1 MARRRLSNLG
11 AMATG
16 SLRSDML
23 LRPLPAVWLA
33 PLAAG
38 VLTAGAAYCL
48 GYEGLRGGSADWP
61 GSYVWSACAVL
72 PWLAL
77 FEAVKRA
84 EWERDRPLAPW
95 LLALLLVGTGAFSI
109 GLEFLVD
116 AIGGDRSSPVG
127 LLVLRRLPA
136 IAATL
141 MLLLLARRE
150 RNLAAGTAAPPVL
163 ADEAEGLRR
172 QAAAVR
178 WIRAADNYLELHLP
192 GQVLMRRLT
201 MREAA
206 SILEPLG
213 FVRIHRSYLVNRR
226 HVAGVVRD
234 DGRVAV
240 KTVEGDLLPTG
251 RAFSAGLSR
260 LA

>member
-1 MARRRLSNLG
+1 MARRRLSNL
-11 AMATG
+11 AVMATG

-23 LRPLPAVWLA
+23 LRPLPAAWLA
-33 PLAAG
+33 PLAAV

-48 GYEGLRGGSADWP
+48 GYEGLRGGIGGWP

-84 EWERDRPLAPW
+84 EWERDRPLSPW
-95 LLALLLVGTGAFSI
+95 LLALLLVGTGALSV
-109 GLEFLVD
+109 GLEYLVD
-116 AIGGDRSSPVG
+116 GLRGERSAPIG

-150 RNLAAGTAAPPVL
+150 QKTASAAEAPVS
-163 ADEAEGLRR
+163 AGEAEALRR
-172 QAAAVR
+172 QAEAVR

-192 GQVLMRRLT
+192 GRVLMRRLT

-213 FVRIHRSYLVNRR
+213 FVRIHRSYLVSRR
-226 HVAGVVRD
+226 HVAGLVRD
-234 DGRVAV
+234 EGRLAV

>member
-16 SLRSDML
+16 SLRTDML
-23 LRPLPAVWLA
+23 LRPLPAPWLA
-33 PLAAG
+33 PLAAV

-48 GYEGLRGGSADWP
+48 GYEGLRGGIGGWP
-61 GSYVWSACAVL
+61 GSYLWSACAVL

-95 LLALLLVGTGAFSI
+95 LLAVLLVGTGAFSV
-109 GLEFLVD
+109 GLETLVD
-116 AIGGDRSSPVG
+116 ALRDARSAPIG
-127 LLVLRRLPA
+127 LQLLRRLPA

-141 MLLLLARRE
+141 LLLLLARRE
-150 RNLAAGTAAPPVL
+150 QRAATAAAPPP
-163 ADEAEGLRR
+163 ASASEAEGLRR
-172 QAAAVR
+172 QAHSLR
-178 WIRAADNYLELHLP
+178 WIQAADNYLELHLP

-226 HVAGVVRD
+226 HVAAVVRD
-234 DGRVAV
+234 EGRLAV
-240 KTVEGDLLPTG
+240 KTVEGALLPTG
-251 RAFSAGLSR
+251 RAFSAALR
-260 LA
+260 QLA

>member
-1 MARRRLSNLG
+1 
-11 AMATG
+11 
-16 SLRSDML
+16 ML
-23 LRPLPAVWLA
+23 LRPLPAPWLA
-33 PLAAG
+33 VLAAI

-48 GYEGLRGGSADWP
+48 GYEGLQGGIAGWP
-61 GSYVWSACAVL
+61 GSYAWSAYAVL

-77 FEAVKRA
+77 FELVKRA
-84 EWERDRPLAPW
+84 EWERDRSFGPAV
-95 LLALLLVGTGAFSI
+95 LLLLLVGTGLFSI

-116 AIGGDRSSPVG
+116 WLRGSRSAPAG
-127 LLVLRRLPA
+127 LLLMRRLPA

-150 RNLAAGTAAPPVL
+150 QKTALAGAPPP
-163 ADEAEGLRR
+163 ATAGDSEALRS
-172 QAAAVR
+172 QAQAVR
-178 WIRAADNYLELHLP
+178 WIQAADNYLELHLP
-192 GQVLMRRLT
+192 GRVLMRRLT

-226 HVAGVVRD
+226 HVAAVVRD
-234 DGRVAV
+234 NGRAFVETLDG
-240 KTVEGDLLPTG
+240 TLLPTG
-251 RAFSAGLSR
+251 RAFSAAIRR

>member
-1 MARRRLSNLG
+1 
-11 AMATG
+11 
-16 SLRSDML
+16 ML
-23 LRPLPAVWLA
+23 LRPVPAPWLV
-33 PLAAG
+33 PLAAV

-48 GYEGLRGGSADWP
+48 GYEGLQGGIGEWP
-61 GSYVWSACAVL
+61 GSYLWSAYAVL

-77 FEAVKRA
+77 FELVKRA
-84 EWERDRPLAPW
+84 EWERDRPFGPVV
-95 LLALLLVGTGAFSI
+95 LALLLVGTGAFSI

-116 AIGGDRSSPVG
+116 WLRGSRSAPVG
-127 LLVLRRLPA
+127 LQLMRRMPA

-150 RNLAAGTAAPPVL
+150 QKAALAAAPPP
-163 ADEAEGLRR
+163 ATPSEAEAIRAHA
-172 QAAAVR
+172 QSVR
-178 WIRAADNYLELHLP
+178 WIQAADNYLELHLP

-226 HVAGVVRD
+226 HVATVVRD
-234 DGRVAV
+234 DGRTMVR
-240 KTVEGDLLPTG
+240 TVDGILLPTG
-251 RAFSAGLSR
+251 RAFSAQLRQLG
-260 LA
+260 

>member
-1 MARRRLSNLG
+1 
-11 AMATG
+11 MATG

-23 LRPLPAVWLA
+23 LRPVPAAWLV
-33 PLAAG
+33 PLAAI

-48 GYEGLRGGSADWP
+48 GYEGLQGGVGAWP
-61 GSYVWSACAVL
+61 GSYLWSAYAVL

-77 FEAVKRA
+77 FELVKRA
-84 EWERDRPLAPW
+84 EWERDRPFEPA
-95 LLALLLVGTGAFSI
+95 LLALLLVGTGVFSI
-109 GLEFLVD
+109 GLEYLVD
-116 AIGGDRSSPVG
+116 WIRGSRSAPVA
-127 LLVLRRLPA
+127 LQLMRRLPA

-150 RNLAAGTAAPPVL
+150 GRAALAAAPPP
-163 ADEAEGLRR
+163 ASAGEAETLRR
-172 QAAAVR
+172 HAESVR
-178 WIRAADNYLELHLP
+178 WIQAADNYLELHLP

-213 FVRIHRSYLVNRR
+213 FVRVHRSYLVNRR
-226 HVAGVVRD
+226 HVAGVIRD
-234 DGRVAV
+234 NGRVSV
-240 KTVEGDLLPTG
+240 ETVDGILLPTG
-251 RAFSAGLSR
+251 RAFSAEVRR